1 MSTTRDGIGQ
11 KILSARPIGAVGYS
25 LSLSGSVVAKGG
37 LQPFE
42 SPPSDL
48 PPGSYRLS
56 FFDAAGLP
64 VCQFDLNYDGNP
76 PASASFTSKVEEA
89 IASVDFD
96 HEARLE
102 LDRQKSSSYHRTTID
117 HYVDWLN
124 VLGLRGKAEV
134 ASKAIQQELYDK
146 MLLNYLKLVEAIG
159 ERIAQIHT
167 PPQPPQWDKM
177 IGAAA
182 PALAAMYIETV
193 RAIKGHSTP
202 GPSADLLLP
211 SNDKMARV
219 YELLGNVASSERL
232 NTLLQDK
239 EKLQAWMDAVRNFVK
254 DDPNAK
260 SDKPEAKPTAEKTQ
274 SE

>member
-1 MSTTRDGIGQ
+1 MATTKFDIVRRIQ
-11 KILSARPIGAVGYS
+11 SLHPANALTYS
-25 LSLSGSVVAKGG
+25 LTKGDVMLRLRLS
-37 LQPFE
+37 PFE
-42 SPPSDL
+42 SPPADL
-48 PPGSYRLS
+48 PSGKYLLC
-56 FFDAAGLP
+56 FFHEAGDECSRYDMEYDATAS
-64 VCQFDLNYDGNP
+64 P
-76 PASASFTSKVEEA
+76 PFVSKVEEA

-159 ERIAQIHT
+159 ERIAQIQT

-193 RAIKGHSTP
+193 RAIKGNSTP
-202 GPSADLLLP
+202 GPSAELLLP

-232 NTLLQDK
+232 NTLLGDK

-260 SDKPEAKPTAEKTQ
+260 SDKPEAKPKTEKTQ